1 MAVAAKWLC
10 CCSLLFIG
18 TATAPPGRPGL
29 LGAPGTQA
37 SLDAAAAWASLRRHA
52 PGPSSTCSNDEAGDD
67 TALHKRQRTD
77 EAAGDDSADEDGTNE
92 SGEEDAEE
100 SAEDEDSNAEDSSAE
115 DDDGSEEDISKDSGE
130 EEDSSDGLSC
140 SSSGRGNEVEDMHER
155 SRATSKRSRDA

>member
-1 MAVAAKWLC
+1 MESSPHPAGTPQSSSALPTP
-10 CCSLLFIG
+10 SLFWPHLG
-18 TATAPPGRPGL
+18 PHVGPHLAPHVQNL
-29 LGAPGTQA
+29 A
-37 SLDAAAAWASLRRHA
+37 
-52 PGPSSTCSNDEAGDD
+52 AGDD

-115 DDDGSEEDISKDSGE
+115 DDDGSEKDISEDSGE
-130 EEDSSDGLSC
+130 EDDSSDGLSC